1 MDRNRNP
8 RFRRLLE
15 AFKELTGCPVLVNTS
30 FNIRGEPIVCTPE
43 NACNCFLHTD
53 MDILVMEN
61 CVLKK
66 APGAKPLGGGSYL
79 KQFELD

>member
-1 MDRNRNP
+1 M
-8 RFRRLLE
+8 
-15 AFKELTGCPVLVNTS
+15 
-30 FNIRGEPIVCTPE
+30 CTPE